1 MLIGMKK
8 YADELGKQRIKE
20 RNVSEKKQVSESSKE
35 KKHVKKLTVKVDP
48 RAREIALRRMK
59 NQGLER

>member
-1 MLIGMKK
+1 MFP
-8 YADELGKQRIKE
+8 
-20 RNVSEKKQVSESSKE
+20 KKQVSESSKE